1 MKLKNVIKRTNSSIL
16 YLLFFTIFMGE
27 LMSSNSLPKY
37 YTKSLENGLQ
47 IVAIPMDNGSN
58 VVSTDIFYKVG
69 SKDEK
74 MGKSGIAH
82 MLEHLNFKST
92 KNLKSGEFD
101 EIVKGFGGVNNASTS
116 FDYTH
121 YYIKSSSKNMAK
133 SLELFAELMEN
144 LTLKDEEFQPE
155 RDVVAEERRWRT
167 DNNPMGYMQF
177 RLFNNAY
184 IYHPY
189 HWTPIGF
196 MNDIKNWDIK
206 DIKNFHSTFY
216 QPKNAIV
223 VVAGDINK
231 DEVFEQ
237 TKKYFNNIKND
248 KEIVRQSYT
257 VEPKQDGAKRLI
269 VKKDSQ
275 VEMLA
280 MAYHIP
286 SFEHKDQVALS
297 ALSEL
302 LSSGKSSILHKV
314 LVNEKKLVNSI
325 YAYNIELKD
334 PGLFLF
340 FAVCN
345 QDVKTKTVE
354 KEILKIIKDIKKG
367 NISKKDIEK
376 IKINTKADFIFSLE
390 NSSSVASLLG
400 SYFVRDNIKPLFE
413 YEEDIEKLKKSD
425 IIEVAKKY
433 LIKDNSTTVI
443 LKKGEK
449 DEKKSFKITTKNRK
463 KANI

>member
-1 MKLKNVIKRTNSSIL
+1 
-16 YLLFFTIFMGE
+16 MGE

-314 LVNEKKLVNSI
+314 LVDEKKLVNSI

-433 LIKDNSTTVI
+433 LLKDNSTTVI

-449 DEKKSFKITTKNRK
+449 DEKEEL
-463 KANI
+463 

>member
-58 VVSTDIFYKVG
+58 VVTTDVFYKVG

-121 YYIKSSSKNMAK
+121 YYIKSSSKNMGK
-133 SLELFAELMEN
+133 SLELFAELMQN

-196 MNDIKNWDIK
+196 MNDIKNWNIEDIR
-206 DIKNFHSTFY
+206 NFHSTFY
-216 QPKNAIV
+216 QPKNAII

-237 TKKYFNNIKND
+237 TKKYFDNIKNS
-248 KEIVRQSYT
+248 KEIIRQSYT

-269 VKKDSQ
+269 IKKDSQ

-286 SFEHKDQVALS
+286 NFEHKDQVALS

-314 LVNEKKLVNSI
+314 LVDEKKLVNSV

-345 QDVKTKTVE
+345 QDVKTKDVE

-413 YEEDIEKLKKSD
+413 YEQNIEKLKKSD

-449 DEKKSFKITTKNRK
+449 DEKEEL
-463 KANI
+463 